1 MAERLR
7 FIALLTVLLLCAA
20 PRIAG
25 AEWYFTPFVG
35 PAFRGTTTFLD
46 PEYGGRHRAK
56 VTFGGS
62 ATVLKGVVGA
72 EADYSFLLGFFQ
84 NPACDGSPPG
94 GSCPSL
100 GPLVTQSRLQ
110 TLTGNVL
117 VAAPLSVTRESLR
130 PYLVSGIGLLDVA
143 VDDIR
148 GVLPINTT
156 LTVFN
161 IGGGAIG
168 MFGTRTGL
176 RFDLRRFSSINRDVP
191 SGTSIGGPA
200 RLHFW
205 RATIGLTV
213 RY

>member
-1 MAERLR
+1 MADRLR
-7 FIALLTVLLLCAA
+7 LVTLLTVLLCCAA
-20 PRIAG
+20 PRPAG

-46 PEYGGRHRAK
+46 PEYGGRQRTK

-72 EADYSFLLGFFQ
+72 EADYAFLLGFFQ
-84 NPACDGSPPG
+84 NPACDRTPSG

-117 VAAPLSVTRESLR
+117 VAAPLSLTHESLR
-130 PYLVSGIGLLDVA
+130 PYLVSGIGLMDVA
-143 VDDIR
+143 IDDIR

-156 LTVFN
+156 LTAFN

-168 MFGTRTGL
+168 MLGTRTGL
-176 RFDLRRFSSINRDVP
+176 RFDLRRFSSLNRDVP

-200 RLHFW
+200 RLQFW